1 LRSLFFVAVVSA
13 LPLGCGGDGDGD
25 NGDVDVRGGKTAPP
39 DAESAAALAAQLSEK
54 PWEILSNKGETYVPN
69 VFYADPSEN
78 EQIMPYA
85 IDGHVMIDRLIYP
98 TLGNPN
104 LYTKADPKEEL
115 VIALRVEEDALSA
128 LGARIEPIPGQARSK
143 LVVPDDARTGF
154 GFFLVSRAGRS
165 ASTEASDAIAAGE
178 GTGAIRIYPH
188 EIFVSPEP
196 SDMPGALRSRKT
208 LKFVFKQG
216 AMAKVPAGLYDLRF
230 EGRTENRIART
241 RAGAPL
247 IEWQFNAVRVFDNE
261 PDEYNVIGV
270 TDTQVSVGDLYDDR
284 TLAKLEQFVNFVN
297 TTNDASVRK
306 AQFITFNGDLHNGG
320 SPASLLEKKVAWTY
334 DLEAK
339 EIVNLLKYLPLPIF
353 LTTGNHDG
361 YVSTGQVPSAVASI
375 DSAAGTT
382 LRSVI
387 NAAYPKAWPDLSMP
401 EYEQWLARTA
411 SEDRLGGLHRDIF
424 TGGFARDA
432 RGEGFA
438 GFREIARSDRNYI
451 LYDGFYQWQKTYGP
465 LYYSHKFGKNF
476 YISLNSF
483 ELRQHRRSG
492 WGMYTVNY
500 GGAMS
505 DVQMAWLDREL
516 LRSKTD
522 GTDAV
527 ILAHHD
533 PRGGHEGL
541 DHGYYFEQLD
551 FKSVYQSAIN
561 YLIGKG
567 WNAAVCKLP
576 DWALWRNQEESCAHD
591 GLQEWMRNDPEF
603 DCASADRNPDRT
615 CKPGAK
621 PWLSAIELANRFA
634 ASPQIRTILLGHTH
648 HNSLEILQQGDELLP
663 SELPVD
669 SRQTQQVLSLEILN
683 PVRGYSEVQ
692 AVTGSEYDPAAL
704 AFAPLE
710 GRYVR
715 FADTYRSAIAGAQR
729 TLSSPVGN
737 RELAILRIVS
747 NAELTNQET
756 SSGQSAAGFA
766 VLSIAKK
773 ADLPRIDSATYFTN
787 VGEGAFARTGTI
799 TLERTKRVSPAD
811 PNNPIAQFYR

>member
-1 LRSLFFVAVVSA
+1 LFFVAVIGA
-13 LPLGCGGDGDGD
+13 LAWGCGGDGDGD
-25 NGDVDVRGGKTAPP
+25 GGDADVRRGKTAPP
-39 DAESAAALAAQLSEK
+39 ETDPAVALAAQLAEK

-128 LGARIEPIPGQARSK
+128 LGAHIEPIPGQARSK
-143 LVVPDDARTGF
+143 LVVPDDARNGF
-154 GFFLVSRAGRS
+154 GFFLISRS
-165 ASTEASDAIAAGE
+165 ARSTTTEAAEPVVSGD
-178 GTGAIRIYPH
+178 GTGSIRIYPH

-196 SDMPGALRSRKT
+196 PEMPGSLRARKT

-241 RAGAPL
+241 KVGAPL
-247 IEWQFNAVRVFDNE
+247 VEWQFNAVRVFDAE
-261 PDEYNVIGV
+261 PDEYSVIGV
-270 TDTQVSVGDLYDDR
+270 TDTQVSVGDVYDGP
-284 TLAKLEQFVNFVN
+284 TLAKLEQFVRYVN
-297 TTNDASVRK
+297 STNDANVRK

-320 SPASLLEKKVAWTY
+320 SPASLLQKKVSWTY
-334 DLEAK
+334 NLEAK
-339 EIVNLLKYLPLPIF
+339 EIVNLLKYLPMPIF

-361 YVSTGQVPSAVASI
+361 YVSTGQVPSAVVTI
-375 DSAAGTT
+375 DSATGTS

-387 NAAYPKAWPDLSMP
+387 NAATPTAWPGLSMT

-411 SEDRLGGLHRDIF
+411 SEDRLGGVHRDIF
-424 TGGFARDA
+424 TGRFARDA
-432 RGEGFA
+432 RADGYA
-438 GFREIARSDRNYI
+438 GFREIPREDRNYI

-522 GTDAV
+522 GTDAI

-533 PRGGHEGL
+533 PRGGHHGL
-541 DHGYYFEQLD
+541 DRGYYFEQLE

-561 YLIGKG
+561 YLAGKV
-567 WNAAVCKLP
+567 WNSAVCRLP
-576 DWALWRNQEESCAHD
+576 DWALWRSQEESCVHD
-591 GLQEWMRNDPEF
+591 GLQEWMRPDPEF
-603 DCASADRNPDRT
+603 DCAFSDREPNLT
-615 CKPGAK
+615 CKRGVK
-621 PWLSAIELANRFA
+621 PWFSGAELASRFA
-634 ASPQIRTILLGHTH
+634 ASPQIRTVILGHTH
-648 HNSLEILQQGDELLP
+648 ENSIEILQPGDELLP
-663 SELPVD
+663 AELPVD
-669 SRQTQQVLSLEILN
+669 SRTAQRYLSLEIEN
-683 PVRGYSEVQ
+683 PVRGYSEVRE
-692 AVTGSEYDPAAL
+692 VTGADYDPTAL
-704 AFAPLE
+704 SLLPLE
-710 GRYVR
+710 GRYMR
-715 FADTYRSAIAGAQR
+715 FADVYRTALTDTKR
-729 TLSSPVGN
+729 TLSSPLGD
-737 RELAILRIVS
+737 RELLFLRIVS
-747 NAELTNQET
+747 NADLTDQAT
-756 SSGQSAAGFA
+756 STGQTAAGFA
-766 VLSIAKK
+766 ILSIAKRGGT
-773 ADLPRIDSATYFTN
+773 PRVDSATYMAN
-787 VGEGAFARTGTI
+787 VGEGAFTRTGTV
-799 TLERTKRVSPAD
+799 TFDRTKRLTLAD
-811 PNNPIAQFYR
+811 ANNPIARLYR